1 MFQFLLNLIQAY
13 YDIKIN
19 APYPQWLI
27 KVCLFLIIFIIFNEC
42 ENLSDSVLSFCRCVQ
57 ILFYY
62 MISLLF
68 LFGNFYVQKY
78 IKPSSSRK
86 EKGAKTE

>member
-1 MFQFLLNLIQAY
+1 MG
-13 YDIKIN
+13 
-19 APYPQWLI
+19 
-27 KVCLFLIIFIIFNEC
+27 CT
-42 ENLSDSVLSFCRCVQ
+42 VLMQ

-78 IKPSSSRK
+78 IKPSSEK
-86 EKGAKTE
+86 QKGAKTE